1 MIRFKQF
8 HKEAIDNKVI
18 DNKANARDTL
28 LIHKVQ
34 GDVIHKRNSSKCEN
48 CEKIVT
54 RKQNYAN

>member
-8 HKEAIDNKVI
+8 HKEAIDNKVIDNKVI

-48 CEKIVT
+48 CEK
-54 RKQNYAN
+54 NSNP